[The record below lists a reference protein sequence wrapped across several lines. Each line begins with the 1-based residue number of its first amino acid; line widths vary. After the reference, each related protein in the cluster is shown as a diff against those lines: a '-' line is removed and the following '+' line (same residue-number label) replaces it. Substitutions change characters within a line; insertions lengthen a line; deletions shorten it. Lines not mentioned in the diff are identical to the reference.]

1 MKHNLKIT
9 AIILLM
15 FIITQFIGLF
25 VINYYSDISLPFGMG
40 VPEQEMDYSINF
52 FSIIFSFI
60 IAILILFLLMNLKS
74 GWIMRLWFFTVIM
87 LTLSI
92 TLIAIIDLP
101 QKYYLFSLVF
111 VFPFALMKVYKRNI
125 IVHNLTELLIYPGIA
140 AVFVP
145 LLNITWAIGL
155 LILIS
160 LYDAWA
166 VWKSGIMQKMAK
178 YQMDKLKIFAGF
190 FIPYLTKKQRKQLEK
205 IPKSELKKKGIKANV
220 AILGGGDVAFTLIPA
235 GVVLIHW
242 GIWPAIGVI
251 IGGFAGLAFLL
262 LLSKKKTFYP
272 AMPFITTG
280 ILIAMGISWLL
291 M

>member
-1 MKHNLKIT
+1 MKHTRKIT

-15 FIITQFIGLF
+15 FLITQFIGLF
-25 VINYYSDISLPFGMG
+25 VINYYQDVSLPFGMG

-60 IAILILFLLMNLKS
+60 IAILIIVFLMNLKS

-87 LTLSI
+87 LTLAI
-92 TLIAIIDLP
+92 TLIAILNLP
-101 QKYYLFSLVF
+101 QRFYFLSLIF
-111 VFPFALMKVYKRNI
+111 VLPFALMKVYQRNI
-125 IVHNLTELLIYPGIA
+125 IVHNLTELFIYPGIA

-145 LLNITWAIGL
+145 LLNIPWAIGL

-160 LYDAWA
+160 IYDAWA

-178 YQMDKLKIFAGF
+178 YQMNNLRIFAGF
-190 FIPYLTKKQRKQLEK
+190 LIPYLTKKQRKQIEK
-205 IPKSELKKKGIKANV
+205 IPKSKLKKKGIKVNT

-251 IGGFAGLAFLL
+251 AGGLAGLAFLL
-262 LLSKKKTFYP
+262 LSSKKKTFYP

>member
-1 MKHNLKIT
+1 MKHTRKIT

-15 FIITQFIGLF
+15 FLITQFIGLF
-25 VINYYSDISLPFGMG
+25 VINYYQDVSLPFGMG

-60 IAILILFLLMNLKS
+60 IAILIIVFLMNLKS
-74 GWIMRLWFFTVIM
+74 GWIMMLWFFTVIM
-87 LTLSI
+87 LTLAI
-92 TLIAIIDLP
+92 TLIAILNLP
-101 QKYYLFSLVF
+101 QRFYFLSLIF
-111 VFPFALMKVYKRNI
+111 VLPFALMKVYQRNI
-125 IVHNLTELLIYPGIA
+125 IVHNLTELFIYPGIA

-145 LLNITWAIGL
+145 LLNIPWAIGL

-160 LYDAWA
+160 IYDAWA

-178 YQMDKLKIFAGF
+178 YQMNNLRIFAGF
-190 FIPYLTKKQRKQLEK
+190 LIPYLTKKQRKQIEK
-205 IPKSELKKKGIKANV
+205 IPKSKLKKKGIKVNT

-251 IGGFAGLAFLL
+251 AGGLAGLAFLL
-262 LLSKKKTFYP
+262 LSSKKKTFYP

>member
-1 MKHNLKIT
+1 MKHTRKIT

-15 FIITQFIGLF
+15 FLITQFIGLF
-25 VINYYSDISLPFGMG
+25 VINYYQDVSLPFGMG
-40 VPEQEMDYSINF
+40 VPDQEMDYSINF

-60 IAILILFLLMNLKS
+60 IAILIIVFLMNLKS

-87 LTLSI
+87 LTLAI
-92 TLIAIIDLP
+92 TLIAILNLP
-101 QKYYLFSLVF
+101 QRFYFLSLIF
-111 VFPFALMKVYKRNI
+111 VLPFALMKVYQRNI
-125 IVHNLTELLIYPGIA
+125 IIHNLTELFIYPGIA

-160 LYDAWA
+160 IYDAWA

-178 YQMDKLKIFAGF
+178 YQMNNLRIFAGF
-190 FIPYLTKKQRKQLEK
+190 LIPYLTKKQRKQIEK
-205 IPKSELKKKGIKANV
+205 IPKSKLKKKGIKVNT

-251 IGGFAGLAFLL
+251 AGGLAGLAFLL
-262 LLSKKKTFYP
+262 LSSKKKTFYP